1 MYTQNT
7 PVHVKLWHRDFWL
20 MATANL
26 LVTMA
31 MYIQLPLLPGWLM
44 SATGC
49 TPGLAAVA
57 VGAPGVGIFALGC
70 FCSYLVQRYRRNM
83 VCIFSV
89 LVLAVCLY
97 LLSWLDGSTMLQA
110 DGLLIV
116 TAIRFVQGAVF
127 GLGQMVLSSTL
138 IIDTCESFQRTEAN
152 HSAAWF
158 SRLALALGPLVAL
171 VLVPYADFG
180 TVMIVGAGLC
190 VLAVVFIFSVKFPF
204 KAPEDVVRHVAA
216 DRFFLSQGKWLFIN
230 LLLVTTVVGMLL
242 SIEHDASFYAMMILG
257 FFLALLAGRFVF
269 VNADLKSEITTG
281 LIFML
286 AALLL
291 MLSGNRGAATL
302 VSPVLIGCGVG
313 IIGARFLLF
322 FIKLSPHCRR
332 GTSQSTFFLGW
343 ELGLSLGMSV
353 GYGCTYGDRYG
364 TVILSIVVSCLALI
378 MYLGFTHN
386 WYVRHKNR

>member
-20 MATANL
+20 MATANM
-26 LVTMA
+26 LVTVA
-31 MYIQLPLLPGWLM
+31 MYMQLPLLPEWLM

-49 TPGLAAVA
+49 TPARAAMA
-57 VGAPGVGIFALGC
+57 VGIPGIGIFALGC

-89 LVLAVCLY
+89 LVLALCLY
-97 LLSWLDGSTMLQA
+97 VLSWLDGSRMIAEEGFAL
-110 DGLLIV
+110 V
-116 TAIRFVQGAVF
+116 TALRFVQGAAF

-152 HSAAWF
+152 YSAAWF
-158 SRLALALGPLVAL
+158 SRFALALGPLAAL
-171 VLVPYADFG
+171 VLVPHAAFG
-180 TVMIVGAGLC
+180 TIMQVGAALC
-190 VLAVVFIFSVKFPF
+190 LLAVVFIFSVKFPF
-204 KAPEDVVRHVAA
+204 KAPEDVVRHVSS

-230 LLLVTTVVGMLL
+230 LLLITTVVGLLL
-242 SIEHDASFYAMMILG
+242 SLEHEAGFYAMMALG
-257 FFLALLAGRFVF
+257 FVLALLAGRFVF

-313 IIGARFLLF
+313 IMGARFLLF

-343 ELGLSLGMSV
+343 EFGLSLGLFL
-353 GYGCTYGDRYG
+353 GYGCMYGDRKA
-364 TVILSIVVSCLALI
+364 TVVLSIVVSCLALI
-378 MYLGFTHN
+378 MYLGFTHG